1 MPSQYHSVEADLSAR
16 LLQQARE
23 QGDVTEVA
31 LTTRLSELPTTSEL
45 RRFDVVTSDLAETAT
60 QEARDADV
68 FVAMRLS
75 NDASGPESAE
85 VVEAVLFGT
94 GRHLLLSGDP
104 KPLKGGF
111 EHALVAWKGSREAC
125 RALGESLPYL
135 HRSKAVTVVVVDRS
149 VFPETSILIGENVV
163 SYLQHHGLTAELKNV
178 AARDRNVSQAIMDEA
193 RATGA
198 DLLVMGG
205 YGHSRL
211 REWLVGGVTY
221 DLMRRSNTPIV
232 IAH

>member
-60 QEARDADV
+60 QEARGADV

-85 VVEAVLFGT
+85 VVEAVLFGA

-104 KPLKGGF
+104 QPLKGSF
-111 EHALVAWKGSREAC
+111 ERAWWPGTA
-125 RALGESLPYL
+125 
-135 HRSKAVTVVVVDRS
+135 AVKPVVLS
-149 VFPETSILIGENVV
+149 ENRCPIF
-163 SYLQHHGLTAELKNV
+163 TAP
-178 AARDRNVSQAIMDEA
+178 R
-193 RATGA
+193 
-198 DLLVMGG
+198 
-205 YGHSRL
+205 
-211 REWLVGGVTY
+211 
-221 DLMRRSNTPIV
+221 P
-232 IAH
+232 